1 MMLNKIRTKLSG
13 LNRSSLVRDTLWML
27 MSKFFTIG
35 MQAGYFIIVARVLGA
50 ENYGSFIG
58 VTALASI
65 IFPFVAFGCEH
76 LLIKNVTLDRS
87 FFPVYWGNTLL
98 LLLVNGIFFTVIL
111 LLLSPLLFHQNI
123 SLFTI
128 FLILIA
134 DLICLSMLDV
144 SSKALMSVNLVSK
157 SAQLFILSTVG
168 KVLAALALFVFFPHG
183 NTIEWAYLYLIASAT
198 IGILAVI
205 FVSKVIGFPRPII
218 SKIKADLKEGF
229 YFAISSSAQ
238 NINSSLDKT
247 MLASLSTLNATG
259 IYGAA
264 YRFIDVGYTPLFA
277 IAGAAYTRFFEHGAS
292 GIENSLRFAK
302 RLLPIIT
309 VYSLA
314 SLGGY
319 FLIAPFIPAMLG
331 NEYQEAIL
339 ALQWLAPLTAIAAF
353 QYLAADTLTGA
364 GYQKI
369 RSAIQVSAALLNI
382 LLNLWWIPVFSWK
395 GAAWATLVADSL
407 RLVCLWISI
416 LIIYRKTKQ
425 SEVRS

>member
-1 MMLNKIRTKLSG
+1 
-13 LNRSSLVRDTLWML
+13 
-27 MSKFFTIG
+27 
-35 MQAGYFIIVARVLGA
+35 
-50 ENYGSFIG
+50 
-58 VTALASI
+58 
-65 IFPFVAFGCEH
+65 
-76 LLIKNVTLDRS
+76 
-87 FFPVYWGNTLL
+87 
-98 LLLVNGIFFTVIL
+98 
-111 LLLSPLLFHQNI
+111 
-123 SLFTI
+123 
-128 FLILIA
+128 
-134 DLICLSMLDV
+134 MLDV